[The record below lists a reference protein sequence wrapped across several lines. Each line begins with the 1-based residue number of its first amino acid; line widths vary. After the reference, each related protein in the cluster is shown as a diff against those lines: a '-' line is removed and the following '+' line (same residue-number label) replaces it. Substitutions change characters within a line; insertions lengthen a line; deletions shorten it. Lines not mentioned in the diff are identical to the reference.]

1 MTSLAVAFAGLVC
14 LTVSEAEEGTTAH
27 GVVKKRVLKD
37 VNDNDQNCSARA
49 GEAGTR
55 TADKV
60 RMLLAEVDECDDE
73 YQRLRLEHRLDASD
87 HHHWQIA
94 RPLQF
99 AEEAQRMEV
108 ERELLEALLLA
119 VAVDGAKQVRV
130 PYSPI
135 RRNTLSALAWPILEK
150 NMPEVEEHLR
160 VWRWESMYGPRV
172 VGDLALLLR
181 GTPRKGDSPLEAP
194 FAAIDSYK
202 DERARE
208 YLLDLALKESKSEAR
223 SVRGW
228 MHLGWLNRE
237 IAGFHKGDAVR
248 MRAWM
253 LLLHYDPR
261 AIPDFERALEA
272 AIVASSADRKMNE
285 VERTRASS
293 SALRSYLAQLEY
305 VESLEP
311 DARQRY
317 HRINT
322 LLACCAAL
330 AGPRDC
336 EGGNPDLV
344 VSNWQDGDER
354 FLPHMF
360 TTGVIGDHQGNL
372 LLTSAP
378 ISSQGLAWL
387 KEQADSGNF
396 PAWAK
401 QRIAKRLRT
410 NEDRQ

>member
-1 MTSLAVAFAGLVC
+1 
-14 LTVSEAEEGTTAH
+14 
-27 GVVKKRVLKD
+27 
-37 VNDNDQNCSARA
+37 
-49 GEAGTR
+49 
-55 TADKV
+55 
-60 RMLLAEVDECDDE
+60 
-73 YQRLRLEHRLDASD
+73 
-87 HHHWQIA
+87 
-94 RPLQF
+94 
-99 AEEAQRMEV
+99 
-108 ERELLEALLLA
+108 
-119 VAVDGAKQVRV
+119 
-130 PYSPI
+130 
-135 RRNTLSALAWPILEK
+135 
-150 NMPEVEEHLR
+150 
-160 VWRWESMYGPRV
+160 
-172 VGDLALLLR
+172 
-181 GTPRKGDSPLEAP
+181 
-194 FAAIDSYK
+194 
-202 DERARE
+202 
-208 YLLDLALKESKSEAR
+208 
-223 SVRGW
+223 

-285 VERTRASS
+285 VEKTRASS
-293 SALRSYLAQLEY
+293 SAVRSYLAQLEY
-305 VESLEP
+305 IESLEP

-344 VSNWQDGDER
+344 AYNWQDGDER

-396 PAWAK
+396 PPWAK
-401 QRIAKRLRT
+401 RTIAERLCT
-410 NEDRQ
+410 NEGRQ